1 MSTQRNVQIFFK
13 SQNKMNQKFQSGDQR
28 SFHKTISKD
37 DIAQFDNGTVHEVY
51 STFAIARDAEWSGR
65 LFVLEMKEEGEEGI
79 GTFIHV
85 NHLAPAF
92 PGQEIRFDATFE
104 EITEKGEIITSFRVF
119 QGERLIAEG
128 RQGQRILLRTK
139 IDLIFE
145 KLRNNS

>member
-28 SFHKTISKD
+28 SFYKTISND